1 MPEATTVFTPP
12 TAIAAQLLAWA
23 RDGEMSVCVCV
34 AEGCGFTL
42 FDLHRVVSSC
52 RHVSCTGTAS
62 SGALYRVVTRK
73 SGTTL
78 FHRRNKTSM

>member
-23 RDGEMSVCVCV
+23 RDGEMSACVCV
-34 AEGCGFTL
+34 IEGCGFTL
-42 FDLHRVVSSC
+42 FDLHRVVSC
-52 RHVSCTGTAS
+52 RVSCTGTAS